1 MTHRADLNQETI
13 VKTLRQFGCTVAILS
28 QVGGGVPDLLCGYC
42 GKNILIEV
50 KNPDKKW
57 KLTTQQEIFHEYWK
71 GKIHI
76 VESVNDVIKIF
87 EAK

>member
-1 MTHRADLNQETI
+1 MSHRADLNQETI

-28 QVGGGVPDLLCGYC
+28 QVGGGVPDLLCGFC
-42 GKNILIEV
+42 GKNYLIEV

-57 KLTTQQEIFHEYWK
+57 KLTAQQEIFHEYWK
-71 GKIHI
+71 GKIYV